1 MSGLA
6 ASGRRMTTRPLTAS
20 RRTNAV
26 PTSALART
34 SRTTPGVPGPSP
46 DAASSCSPPTPGRAH
61 GPPDLRQASP
71 GEDTPGHPQPH
82 GGADHPRLRAAASL
96 PRLPRH
102 PLGWRAA
109 PARRDVSAGAILT
122 RLACASTSA
131 WATGPRTATCPCPP
145 PPGAVTPRLGHP
157 LALLQD
163 LPRSGARRNGD
174 GNRDQPQAP
183 IKGARPSERPCGSA
197 ASPRGRAST
206 PCDTPGRLI
215 GSRRGSTCAS
225 STRLWA
231 ITPRH
236 DSARPPSDPPGA
248 REGWRGPPPSHG
260 GSVMVALAA
269 ICRTHGPASRAT
281 CTDQRRPSH
290 GRAWKPSHP
299 AGQTR
304 VALMSRA
311 VHTAK
316 LTSLAISPA
325 TTAIV
330 PPASTALPMRGG
342 NGHRSCA
349 CRSPLS
355 WAPLPGPRP
364 GGHWPAATTSASTTP
379 AAALPQQ
386 PSNRAPTLPG
396 LSAARAG

>member
-1 MSGLA
+1 MTQLRRGRIEDLHLRGLSERTQEMEVRLA
-6 ASGRRMTTRPLTAS
+6 ASGWRMTTRPLTAS

-46 DAASSCSPPTPGRAH
+46 DAASSCSPPTTWPRAWTPLTFVRPPREQTLPGIR
-61 GPPDLRQASP
+61 SP
-71 GEDTPGHPQPH
+71 TAVRTILACVQR
-82 GGADHPRLRAAASL
+82 PRSRVCLATLSA
-96 PRLPRH
+96 
-102 PLGWRAA
+102 GRAA

-131 WATGPRTATCPCPP
+131 WATGPRTATCPCPAASWSGDAKTGAP
-145 PPGAVTPRLGHP
+145 PRPLHSISPAPGRGGTGMAPATSPRPRSRVQATFQAALRERGLPTRACLHTVRHAWATHRLETGVNLRLIHASLGHH
-157 LALLQD
+157 
-163 LPRSGARRNGD
+163 
-174 GNRDQPQAP
+174 
-183 IKGARPSERPCGSA
+183 
-197 ASPRGRAST
+197 
-206 PCDTPGRLI
+206 
-215 GSRRGSTCAS
+215 
-225 STRLWA
+225 
-231 ITPRH
+231 PRH

-248 REGWRGPPPSHG
+248 REGWRGPHPSHG

-325 TTAIV
+325 TTAMV

-355 WAPLPGPRP
+355 WAP
-364 GGHWPAATTSASTTP
+364 
-379 AAALPQQ
+379 
-386 PSNRAPTLPG
+386 
-396 LSAARAG
+396 